1 MKVIDRILIII
12 FIIVIVL
19 LSILLIGLGFNLIK
33 VNDIIPALEQIQNNW
48 LYALIGILTVAASG
62 LLFFSGTNKNST
74 TKSIIINSNYGDIG
88 ISFDTIISLAE
99 REARN
104 TEGIKTKNIY
114 VSRNNDKIVLNM
126 DITVLPDLNIP
137 DIIKNLQKDIKEYIE
152 GTTSIYLDNIYVNV
166 INLNSSMKLKVE

>member
-48 LYALIGILTVAASG
+48 LYALIGILTVAASC

-74 TKSIIINSNYGDIG
+74 AKSIIINSNYGDIG